1 MTEII
6 SKTAQINSCD
16 IHFLEAGSKDNRA
29 VILLHGMKFQ
39 AATWEETGT
48 LQKLAEAGFHAVAID
63 MPGFGKSPACSL
75 DQDTVLKHFIR
86 DRGQRDFL
94 IGPSMGGRIALEFA
108 INHPSS
114 LAGLVLVGSVGV
126 QENRN
131 RLAAINTP
139 TLIVWGSEDQISPIA
154 NCELLY
160 TSIPGSR
167 KIIIDGAPHP
177 CYLDNSEIWHR
188 ELIYF
193 LNTATD

>member
-1 MTEII
+1 MTEIV
-6 SKTAQINSCD
+6 SKTAQVNSCD

-39 AATWEETGT
+39 AATWKETGT
-48 LQKLAEAGFHAVAID
+48 LQKLAESGFHAVAID
-63 MPGFGKSPACSL
+63 MPGFGMSPACSL
-75 DQDTVLKHFIR
+75 DQETVLLDFIR
-86 DRGQRDFL
+86 DRGQRVIL
-94 IGPSMGGRIALEFA
+94 VGPSMGGRIALEFA

-131 RLAAINTP
+131 SLTAINTP
-139 TLIVWGSEDQISPIA
+139 TLIVWGSEDQISPMA
-154 NCELLY
+154 DCELLH

-167 KIIIDGAPHP
+167 KIIIEGAPHP

-188 ELIYF
+188 ELIQF